1 MLQVRLDRSKV
12 ADEDDE
18 DEERNIED
26 ADMFSETTS
35 VGGSVATTT
44 KSKSTL
50 ATRQSSRLVTIGL
63 NVVFGEFISQILTI

>member
-18 DEERNIED
+18 DEERNLED

-35 VGGSVATTT
+35 VRGSVATTT